1 VVRCGPVSAIW
12 NVKVSSGG
20 GVAVRG
26 GGVEAIIMLHA
37 FTRGE
42 LELSPSL
49 EAKSSS
55 LSDSSRMAC
64 SDGDPLWVMPS
75 NIVPRLASFRWL
87 I

>member
-1 VVRCGPVSAIW
+1 VVCCGPVSAIW

-26 GGVEAIIMLHA
+26 GVEAIIMLHA
-37 FTRGE
+37 LTRGE

-75 NIVPRLASFRWL
+75 NIVPRLAAFRWL